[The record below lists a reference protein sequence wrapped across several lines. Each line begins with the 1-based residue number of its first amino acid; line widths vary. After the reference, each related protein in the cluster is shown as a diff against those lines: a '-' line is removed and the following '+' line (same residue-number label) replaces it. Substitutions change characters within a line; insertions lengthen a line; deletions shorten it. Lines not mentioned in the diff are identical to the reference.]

1 MERRKAKQRNE
12 KRGEKIERRD
22 KRRKKDLSARGR
34 VKREGG
40 EGRYGKTM
48 LRSTVRMIL
57 NSLLFGFGGNPK
69 ETLC

>member
-1 MERRKAKQRNE
+1 MERRKAEQRNE

-40 EGRYGKTM
+40 EGREGKTM
-48 LRSTVRMIL
+48 LRSTVRMTEKQK
-57 NSLLFGFGGNPK
+57 SKMGTGSQAVPK
-69 ETLC
+69 